1 MDKIL
6 PGINTDMTCQSWTD
20 LELTSSL
27 AMAEPVVPVHGSTI
41 AKK

>member
-1 MDKIL
+1 MDQIL
-6 PGINTDMTCQSWTD
+6 PGITNDLTCQPWTD
-20 LELTSSL
+20 LDLISSL